1 MMDVR
6 PALVLFTAFL
16 VACGGP
22 AAALPRADLPVPRV
36 IESTAGSADL
46 TPSEDEISMEIIE
59 LICRPCASR
68 IVGKARQLP
77 GVTDVSMFLASK
89 TLTIRYDTAVT
100 ARDRVIAAV
109 EQIVASIQ

>member
-6 PALVLFTAFL
+6 PALVLLTALL
-16 VACGGP
+16 VACGP
-22 AAALPRADLPVPRV
+22 AAALPRADLPAPRV
-36 IESTAGSADL
+36 IDSATVSADL
-46 TPSEDEISMEIIE
+46 SASEDEVAMEIIE
-59 LICRPCASR
+59 LICRPCASQ

-100 ARDRVIAAV
+100 ARDRVISAV